1 MLSKKT
7 EYALSA
13 LSYLAARYR
22 QGPAS
27 SADIAFHKNIPTKFL
42 SNILVDLRK
51 AGLVDSKKGKGGG
64 YFLNAAP
71 EYINLSEI
79 ICLFNGPISL
89 LPVAHHYSGA
99 DRKQPDRKIS
109 EINNLFIHA
118 RDRTLE
124 SLEKRTLASIM

>member
-13 LSYLAARYR
+13 LSYLASRYN

-27 SADIAFHKNIPTKFL
+27 SADIAMQKKIPGRFL
-42 SNILVDLRK
+42 SNILLDLRR

-64 YFLNAAP
+64 YFLSASP

-79 ICLFNGPISL
+79 ICLFNGPVSL
-89 LPVAHHYSGA
+89 LPVAQHYLPGN
-99 DRKQPDRKIS
+99 KQPDQKID
-109 EINNLFIHA
+109 EINKLFMHA
-118 RDRTLE
+118 RDLTLQT
-124 SLEKRTLASIM
+124 LEKRTLASII